1 MSLECHTPDFR
12 SLGPL
17 FPIKPNEAHRGPRQ
31 ASGHRRYVM
40 TGDAQTIEQIVAQTQ
55 RLSPDDRVRLI
66 QRVLETLI
74 PTIPVPQQQR
84 LQYGKYKGGR
94 MSTEE

>member
-1 MSLECHTPDFR
+1 
-12 SLGPL
+12 
-17 FPIKPNEAHRGPRQ
+17 
-31 ASGHRRYVM
+31 M
-40 TGDAQTIEQIVAQTQ
+40 TVDTQTIEQIVAQTQ

-74 PTIPVPQQQR
+74 PTIPVPQQR

-94 MSTEE
+94 MSTEEDFLIAEWHPTDEEAGGTH